1 MKAERINQ
9 DQIRFTLSESDL
21 IERNLQMAELSYGS
35 DKTKALFDDMMRT
48 AYEQFG
54 IDFSEK
60 PLMIEAI
67 PLSERTLS
75 ITVTRVSGPAELGGI
90 FGANFPLD
98 AGKDRNSQ
106 NPGWN
111 GFNGSV
117 PPAPDRPQGPMTG
130 SPYSSLKGHGE
141 KDSTALDEIPGGAE
155 GVIYLFYSFE
165 DLGRVC
171 AHIPASL
178 QLKNQLYVDEA
189 KGVYYLAV
197 NFKKVDPEIRYVV
210 SLLTQF
216 ADEWFWGRHAYL
228 IVKEHARLVVRSR
241 AMQKLGEIERLE
253 EGK

>member
-75 ITVTRVSGPAELGGI
+75 ITVTRVSGPAELGGL

-98 AGKDRNSQ
+98 SGKDRS
-106 NPGWN
+106 GGAGSWN
-111 GFNGSV
+111 GFGAPSQ
-117 PPAPDRPQGPMTG
+117 PGADHGPAASYGN
-130 SPYSSLKGHGE
+130 LKGRPE
-141 KDSTALDEIPGGAE
+141 KESSPMDEIPGGAE
-155 GVIYLFYSFE
+155 GVIYLFDSFE
-165 DLGRVC
+165 NLSRVC
-171 AHIPASL
+171 SRIPADL
-178 QLKNQLYVDEA
+178 QLKNQLYVDEK
-189 KGVYYLAV
+189 KGVYYLAAT
-197 NFKKVDPEIRYVV
+197 FKKVDPQIRYVV

-228 IVKEHARLVVRSR
+228 IVKEHARLVIRSR
-241 AMQKLGEIERLE
+241 ALQKLGEIERLE